1 MNFGTP
7 IEQVTRKDMLPISVQ
22 LPGTMPATAA
32 NYEVFFI
39 ALRPYE
45 IMEVSE
51 VHRVKGTE
59 VDATTVNIE
68 RLSGTEALDAG
79 DTVCVAGFNLLG
91 TINTVVTKKT
101 GDLQNRLLNTGDRLA
116 LKDVATTALTSVAGL
131 TITLLL
137 KPLGRGDYR

>member
-1 MNFGTP
+1 
-7 IEQVTRKDMLPISVQ
+7 MLPITIQ
-22 LPGTMPATAA
+22 LPGALPATAA

-45 IMEVSE
+45 VMEVAE
-51 VHRVKGTE
+51 AHRVLGTHADP
-59 VDATTVNIE
+59 VTVNIE

-79 DTVCVAGFNLLG
+79 DTICVAGFNLKS
-91 TINTVVTKKT
+91 TINTVVMKKT
-101 GDLQNRLLNTGDRLA
+101 VELQNRILNIGDRLA
-116 LKDVATTALTSVAGL
+116 LKDAGTLTDVAGL